1 MICEHLGKMQD
12 IEPLQATI
20 ENVIVRYLNRVGQA
34 RTSKTYTGAV
44 LKRFGLR
51 RFRSAVNSLVEQG
64 VITRRTTTNS
74 RTFLL
79 TLTERGQQQAALLMT
94 APDEQQEKSA

>member
-1 MICEHLGKMQD
+1 MKCEHLGKIQD
-12 IEPLQATI
+12 IDPVQATI

-51 RFRSAVNSLVEQG
+51 RFRNAVSSLVEQG
-64 VITRRTTTNS
+64 IVSRRTTTNS

-79 TLTERGQQQAALLMT
+79 ALTDQGQQQAALLV
-94 APDEQQEKSA
+94 AEKSEPQQ